1 MKKWIKLTKNWFKM
15 EKNEF
20 LYGKIIKSQSKN
32 GRFLLKNYR
41 KTRKKVVFNGKLHKI
56 HGKVVKSSKKWSK
69 IEKNQLLFGENIKFH
84 SKIVCF
90 LLKNYRRTRK
100 NVQNS

>member
-1 MKKWIKLTKNWFKM
+1 M

-20 LYGKIIKSQSKN
+20 LFVEIIKSHSKN

-41 KTRKKVVFNGKLHKI
+41 KTRKKVVFNEKLLKI
-56 HGKVVKSSKKWSK
+56 HGKVVKISKKWSK

-84 SKIVCF
+84 SKMVIF
-90 LLKNYRRTRK
+90 Y
-100 NVQNS
+100 